1 VHIFSCLAKSC
12 KGKGK
17 SLRSVKCYVDKSD
30 VSSTSNLHKH
40 AKICW
45 GDDVVKAMDEMK
57 DLVHAQAIVVK
68 LGLGNASIT
77 AMFE

>member
-1 VHIFSCLAKSC
+1 MLI
-12 KGKGK
+12 
-17 SLRSVKCYVDKSD
+17 SLMYPQQVI
-30 VSSTSNLHKH
+30 LHKH

-77 AMFE
+77 AMFEWAKGKGAVIYSHKQHTETETK